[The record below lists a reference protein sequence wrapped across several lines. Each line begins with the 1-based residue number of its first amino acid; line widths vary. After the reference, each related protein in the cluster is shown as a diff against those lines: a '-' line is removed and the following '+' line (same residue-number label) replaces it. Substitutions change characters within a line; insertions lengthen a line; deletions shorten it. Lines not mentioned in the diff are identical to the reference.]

1 MPYKIENGQ
10 IVLKDGLPVFV
21 RDDGNETTVDYSK
34 MLAEIGSVTSE
45 SIARKKE
52 LREYKDRLK
61 TFEEKFG
68 NLDADE
74 AKKALELMRN
84 IDQKE
89 LIKAGEKDAAI
100 RQAIESKE
108 KEYIPKLKS
117 FEQKLSELSS
127 ELQRKDSIISRQMIE
142 GQLAINSYLNKA
154 TRTTPDV
161 RASILGKH
169 FKIEDVNGELRPVAY
184 KSDGEKLYSPI
195 NPGQL
200 CTFDEAVEI
209 LWNSYPNKDV
219 YAVNLNSGSGSTGNP
234 GGSGNAGVQYFTK
247 EEWTRTISSAKS
259 EDQKKLITALT
270 TGKIKITSK

>member
-1 MPYKIENGQ
+1 
-10 IVLKDGLPVFV
+10 
-21 RDDGNETTVDYSK
+21 

-52 LREYKDRLK
+52 IREYKEKLK
-61 TFEEKFG
+61 TFEERFG
-68 NLDADE
+68 DLDPDQ

-100 RQAIESKE
+100 KQAIESKE
-108 KEYIPKLKS
+108 KEYTPKLKS
-117 FEQKLSELSS
+117 FEQKLSELTI
-127 ELQRKDSIISRQMIE
+127 ELQRKDSIISKQMIE
-142 GQLAINSYLNKA
+142 GQLSSNQYLNKT

-169 FKIEDVNGELRPVAY
+169 FRIEDVGGELRPVAY

-195 NPGQL
+195 NPGHL

-209 LWNSYPNKDV
+209 LWNSYQNKDV
-219 YAVNLNSGSGSTGNP
+219 YAVTANSGSGSTGNP
-234 GGSGNAGVQYFTK
+234 GGHGSSGVQYYSKEDWTK
-247 EEWTRTISSAKS
+247 LLSSSKPD
-259 EDQKKLITALT
+259 DQKKLIREMTS
-270 TGKIKITSK
+270 GKIKIASK